1 MRRKSPPAPKVKK
14 IEDPGA
20 FTMVGTEAY
29 NALFDAK
36 MDEAVSQR
44 TNSTSPRLASMPKT
58 MAHAA

>member
-1 MRRKSPPAPKVKK
+1 MQGNKTRRKSPPAPKVKK

-36 MDEAVSQR
+36 MDEAVS
-44 TNSTSPRLASMPKT
+44 
-58 MAHAA
+58 